1 MEARMR
7 RRYPMA
13 RARQQLA
20 RIVDEV
26 QSGASV
32 ELTRRGKPVAR
43 VTAFAPRNDRKP
55 PRNAFWKALLEF
67 RRHTDLKRLRITD
80 ADFTGLRDRSPG
92 RECSW

>member
-1 MEARMR
+1 MR

-43 VTAFAPRNDRKP
+43 VTALAPRSDHKP
-55 PRNAFWKALLEF
+55 PRNAFWKALREF
-67 RRHTDLKRLRITD
+67 RRHTDVNRLGITD
-80 ADFTGLRDRSPG
+80 ADFADLRDRSPG